1 MKRLL
6 LLLAGIAMS
15 FMTFAQSMDT
25 YAEAQQDKLRPY
37 IGPGIGL
44 SGGLAT
50 RSMEVGVWNDKVWYA
65 IVYENTPN
73 VKFDSTMSGYYD
85 TAKHNTIY
93 IGPKFYR
100 KVKTYNKVDMF
111 IYAATKIGINENGK
125 LPLQF
130 EPGACLVWNVT
141 SHIGLQWSFS
151 SPMYENVFLLNK
163 PSLSTS
169 FAANWFF

>member
-15 FMTFAQSMDT
+15 VMTFAQSMDT

-65 IVYENTPN
+65 VVYENTA
-73 VKFDSTMSGYYD
+73 KAD
-85 TAKHNTIY
+85 TSMVAKTY
-93 IGPKFYR
+93 FGPKFYH

-111 IYAATKIGINENGK
+111 LYFATKIGISDK
-125 LPLQF
+125 KPPLQF
-130 EPGACLVWNVT
+130 EPGTCLVWNVT
-141 SHIGLQWSFS
+141 KHIGLQWSISLPLYETKTILGYANPNILS
-151 SPMYENVFLLNK
+151 SG
-163 PSLSTS
+163 LSTS

>member
-6 LLLAGIAMS
+6 FLLAGIAMS

-25 YAEAQQDKLRPY
+25 YAEEQQDKLRPY
-37 IGPGIGL
+37 VGPGIGL
-44 SGGLAT
+44 SGGSYT
-50 RSMEVGVWNDKVWYA
+50 GSMEVGVWNDKVWYA
-65 IVYENTPN
+65 IVYENTPGFKGDD
-73 VKFDSTMSGYYD
+73 VKYYD
-85 TAKHNTIY
+85 TTTHNAVY

-100 KVKTYNKVDMF
+100 KVRTYNKVDMF
-111 IYAATKIGINENGK
+111 LYAATKIGINESGK

-141 SHIGLQWSFS
+141 KHIGLQWSFS
-151 SPMYENVFLLNK
+151 TPMYQRLSD
-163 PSLSTS
+163 PYLSTS